1 VPEVTRERTVR
12 ATRDAVWQLVSDP
25 FAFPRWWPHVV
36 RVEDASPDAWTKVLR
51 TERGRTVRAD
61 YTLVDSDPPRRITW
75 RQELEESPFERIF
88 SSAVTGIDIA
98 EDTGGGTRVA
108 LTSSEKLRGRYKLG
122 GFVVRRA
129 ARRRLDDALTGI
141 ERAVGAG

>member
-141 ERAVGAG
+141 ERAVGAA